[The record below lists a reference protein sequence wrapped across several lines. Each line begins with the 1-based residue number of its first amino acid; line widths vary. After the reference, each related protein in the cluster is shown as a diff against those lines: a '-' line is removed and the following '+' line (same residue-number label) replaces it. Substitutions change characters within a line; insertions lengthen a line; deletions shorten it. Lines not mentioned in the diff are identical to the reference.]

1 MLALTPRSS
10 HSARPAEHAAG
21 RPALCSGSRSS
32 KKKHAQTW
40 RRSVVSALVEP
51 RRGPGDSWGCTG
63 RPRGARLQDQDAQ
76 RPCLEGSVFARG
88 HSPLLSAFPDG
99 RPASR
104 RRRRVAFSS
113 RGRERGGTLRTPS
126 GRELRRTRS
135 TRPRGHGWPPRS
147 PAPSPHRPRRLLCD
161 PGCSL
166 ARVRARSLS
175 PSNLLRA
182 QYPLRFVPEGR
193 SITCPVLTDF
203 RIREKAFIPSEFSPS
218 LRAHGLKPLLE

>member
-1 MLALTPRSS
+1 M
-10 HSARPAEHAAG
+10 
-21 RPALCSGSRSS
+21 
-32 KKKHAQTW
+32 
-40 RRSVVSALVEP
+40 EP

-147 PAPSPHRPRRLLCD
+147 PAPSPHRPAAF
-161 PGCSL
+161 SAIL
-166 ARVRARSLS
+166 AARSLVCA
-175 PSNLLRA
+175 RA
-182 QYPLRFVPEGR
+182 LSLPPISAPGTVPAQVCARGTKHYLPRSDRLQNPREGVYPE
-193 SITCPVLTDF
+193 
-203 RIREKAFIPSEFSPS
+203 
-218 LRAHGLKPLLE
+218 

>member
-113 RGRERGGTLRTPS
+113 RGGEGGALYGLPQAESLGEPGAQGRVDTAGRRALPPPHPTVPPPSLRS
-126 GRELRRTRS
+126 WL
-135 TRPRGHGWPPRS
+135 
-147 PAPSPHRPRRLLCD
+147 
-161 PGCSL
+161 L
-166 ARVRARSLS
+166 ARSCARARSLS
-175 PSNLLRA
+175 LQSLLRA